1 MRMTALMSLQLK
13 YKLTNKST
21 NFPKKYKALP
31 VGFALI
37 IKSATKVHSALKVK
51 LAFKVYKL
59 HLKDAIKSTLYRKP
73 CLYIKYLKRTKRKKN
88 SDLNKN
94 IPLAS

>member
-37 IKSATKVHSALKVK
+37 IKSAPKIQLALKIE
-51 LAFKVYKL
+51 LAPKVYKL
-59 HLKDAIKSTLYRKP
+59 HLKSVN
-73 CLYIKYLKRTKRKKN
+73 YLNRN
-88 SDLNKN
+88 E
-94 IPLAS
+94 I